1 MKHVQYN
8 RCEEERYV
16 QVYTASY
23 SHDLESK
30 FVQNDLVFFLRVQKS
45 VLKENRCV
53 SLLIRLYEA

>member
-1 MKHVQYN
+1 MKHVQSN

-30 FVQNDLVFFLRVQKS
+30 FVQNDLVFFFKS
-45 VLKENRCV
+45 SKERIKREPVC
-53 SLLIRLYEA
+53 